1 MPAPIPLEPP
11 VTSATLP
18 LNDFACV
25 TAIDILLVLPFCVL
39 DSSVQNATQKVSC
52 QGRSKTRPRGGAR
65 IAHFLGRRKLIVA
78 FSAAT
83 HSFKTQARETRR
95 TSEIASQNAGF
106 TRPSGDVPF
115 QEGTPTGRRYSGTRS
130 GSAQRRSAAPAIRA

>member
-1 MPAPIPLEPP
+1 MRLKKFF
-11 VTSATLP
+11 V
-18 LNDFACV
+18 
-25 TAIDILLVLPFCVL
+25 
-39 DSSVQNATQKVSC
+39 K
-52 QGRSKTRPRGGAR
+52 GSKTRPRGGAR
-65 IAHFLGRRKLIVA
+65 IGHFLGRRKLIVA

-115 QEGTPTGRRYSGTRS
+115 QEGTEFPHFFWQFPSSVADLVELQRYGRVDTACHFIRGSCMPTLLHI
-130 GSAQRRSAAPAIRA
+130 GSSPLNRLVSCELTAAF